1 MHYWADLQSVHDF
14 CCYDNIHVCNLITLY
29 TANTYS
35 AEREMS
41 VSACARSTAGECM
54 CVRVEFDWCCSV
66 SVQRSS
72 SCAMDSPSEVTEQVL
87 AVSYSVIMFKIVAH

>member
-1 MHYWADLQSVHDF
+1 MF
-14 CCYDNIHVCNLITLY
+14 
-29 TANTYS
+29 
-35 AEREMS
+35 
-41 VSACARSTAGECM
+41 
-54 CVRVEFDWCCSV
+54 VEFDWCCSV